1 MQHPQ
6 ETIFFRLTGSLPSSF
21 TGDLRTKSAQNQLK
35 SSLKTLA
42 AQAFSR
48 LRAAH
53 RLRTK
58 SVLKQQGD
66 IFDGFLFFVVAGMNI
81 AVHRGLEVR
90 LSQDALDGFHVRASV
105 VQHRAYRV
113 PEDVRR
119 GPMEVH
125 RSVDALHH
133 TSEGS
138 ERQRFPRVIAA
149 DDEAIF
155 AQGQEMGKQVW
166 NDGNLAETTFSLR
179 RSNEGLIVG
188 IPNEGT
194 TITIRFPKIKEI
206 V

>member
-81 AVHRGLEVR
+81 AVHRSLEVR
-90 LSQDALDGFHVRASV
+90 LSQDALDGLHVRASV

-149 DDEAIF
+149 DDDDCWYRSHSAEHEEHSVPNLHLPNVN
-155 AQGQEMGKQVW
+155 QE
-166 NDGNLAETTFSLR
+166 LRPFSCQ
-179 RSNEGLIVG
+179 
-188 IPNEGT
+188 
-194 TITIRFPKIKEI
+194 
-206 V
+206 